1 MKRLLSTG
9 WVALLTVSY
18 SSGFIFPCAKAF
30 AVQGAGTVG
39 ISRRPA
45 ATVLLVAEEKKDTID
60 EKEDASSSLICPLLD
75 PPVQHEATFEAAMG

>member
-18 SSGFIFPCAKAF
+18 SSGFIFPGAKAF

-60 EKEDASSSLICPLLD
+60 EKEDASSLICPLLD
-75 PPVQHEATFEAAMG
+75 PPGQREATFEAAMG